1 MKKQKII
8 AKRYFS
14 TFGFDY
20 YRTESGHTFSQY
32 KGQGKY
38 VHYFGNVKEKGHE
51 GTHILLTDEQKQELF
66 NRVEF
71 EN

>member
-1 MKKQKII
+1 MEKII
-8 AKRYFS
+8 AKCYFS

-32 KGQGKY
+32 KGQGGY
-38 VHYFGNVKEKGHE
+38 VHYYGNVKNNENV
-51 GTHILLTDEQKQELF
+51 HILLTDEQKTELF

-71 EN
+71 SK

>member
-1 MKKQKII
+1 MSRKVI

-20 YRTESGHTFSQY
+20 FRTESGHTFSRY
-32 KGQGKY
+32 KGKAAY
-38 VHYFGNVKEKGHE
+38 IHYFGNVKEKGNE
-51 GTHILLTDEQKQELF
+51 GTHMLLTDEQTQELF

-71 EN
+71 VF